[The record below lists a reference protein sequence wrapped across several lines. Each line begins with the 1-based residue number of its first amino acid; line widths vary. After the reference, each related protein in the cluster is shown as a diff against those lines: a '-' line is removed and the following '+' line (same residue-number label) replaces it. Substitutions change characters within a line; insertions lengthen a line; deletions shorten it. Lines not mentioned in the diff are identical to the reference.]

1 LLSEPE
7 VVAVEH
13 RLRRLLSTSKHPLPS
28 EDWPA
33 IPWPP
38 F

>member
-13 RLRRLLSTSKHPLPS
+13 RLRRLLSTGKHPLPS